1 MSSYPNDRRYA
12 ASHEWVK
19 VEGNLATVGI
29 THHAQDSL
37 GDIVFVE
44 LPKVGAKLT
53 RGQAFGV
60 VESTKAVSELYAP
73 VSGEVVEVN
82 APLPDAPETV
92 NRDPHGDG
100 WMVKLKADAAG
111 EMDALMDAAAYEK
124 FLADTSH

>member
-1 MSSYPNDRRYA
+1 MSYPGDRRYTDQ
-12 ASHEWVK
+12 HEWAKADGAHV
-19 VEGNLATVGI
+19 TVGI

-44 LPKVGAKLT
+44 LPKVGT
-53 RGQAFGV
+53 RITKGQSFGV

-100 WMVKLKADAAG
+100 WMVKVKAENAA
-111 EMDALMDAAAYEK
+111 ELDALMDAAAYEK
-124 FLADTSH
+124 FVIDSAH